1 MSKKLLILGSGG
13 NGRVIADVA
22 EKYNEFEEIAF
33 LDKNFLNS
41 NYSKNINSRKLIG
54 DISRD
59 TINKYSQEFTHAFV
73 SIGDNKIRIKWLKE
87 LLKFDFIIPKICDPS
102 AEISKY
108 AEIDQG
114 CFINTNVVIQ
124 CNARVDF
131 GTILNTSCTIDHDSI
146 IGEGSH
152 ISPGVN
158 IAGNVKIGKYCWI
171 GIGSKI
177 IQGVRIG
184 NNVTV
189 GGGSLVLNDIPDNI
203 KAFGNP
209 IKVINNK

>member
-1 MSKKLLILGSGG
+1 MNKKLLILGSGG

-22 EKYNEFEEIAF
+22 EKCNEFDEISF
-33 LDKNFLNS
+33 LDKKFLTNNF
-41 NYSKNINSRKLIG
+41 SKNINSRKLIG
-54 DISRD
+54 DITEE
-59 TINKYSQEFTHAFV
+59 TIKKFSKEFTHAFV
-73 SIGDNKIRIKWLKE
+73 SIGDNKIRLKWLKE
-87 LLKFDFIIPKICDPS
+87 LLKFDFIIPVICDPS
-102 AEISKY
+102 AQISKY

-114 CFINTNVVIQ
+114 CFINTNVVVQ
-124 CNARVDF
+124 CNSRVNF
-131 GTILNTSCTIDHDSI
+131 GSILNTSCTIDHDSI

-184 NNVTV
+184 NNVIV
-189 GGGSLVLNDIPDNI
+189 GGGSLVLNDIPCNT
-203 KAFGNP
+203 KVFGSP
-209 IKVINNK
+209 VKVI